1 MAKMDKMHRC
11 VMDVMKSG
19 KDKSS
24 SYAICT
30 ASIKGTTKQ
39 PKTTTKKK

>member
-11 VMDVMKSG
+11 VMDVMKTG

-24 SYAICT
+24 SYAICK

-39 PKTTTKKK
+39 SKSTTKKK